1 MSPPPDPPPF
11 RFCHGDWSSLP
22 AQLLGEKVVLRR
34 LAGGHS
40 LAWRL
45 ELGARARVASPG
57 FSCECILGVWDGR
70 VACTLLGNQIDLPSG
85 HFALIPPNLPL
96 TLRAVGQVKA
106 VVVGSL
112 CHSTGESP
120 LFEPL

>member
-1 MSPPPDPPPF
+1 M
-11 RFCHGDWSSLP
+11 
-22 AQLLGEKVVLRR
+22 
-34 LAGGHS
+34 
-40 LAWRL
+40 
-45 ELGARARVASPG
+45 ASPG